1 MGMTNNGYQLP
12 SLSEIRKDVDNLFI
26 KYFGEDIDLTDGQI
40 EGLLSGILATVSSQ
54 NEQLGQAIYKAMFIQ
69 SSSGKNLEDH
79 GTDIGIYRKLATESD
94 VDLQIDSYVDP
105 SNPTIVP
112 AGTQFGT
119 ADGHLFATLAELK
132 LTEPASYTDSGG
144 KEHPLTDKYGN
155 ALARGTVQAKSMEA
169 GYAENVMPNTIIVAE
184 NVVGGFY
191 AVTNLDS
198 ATGGSDAET
207 DEQLR
212 NRILVNNRHVP
223 SETKSGIETAIKNI
237 AGVTDSRLIANNTMQ
252 DDSYGNPPKSCHL
265 YVIGGDDIEIA
276 TTYFNHLTPVST
288 TVGKISVE
296 VLDIAKKPVEI
307 KFDRAKT
314 VPIYIDVVLTVDDT
328 QFNADSAPETI
339 KKNILSYL
347 SLLTMG
353 SDVLFFT
360 AFCTSILSFRR

>member
-1 MGMTNNGYQLP
+1 MK
-12 SLSEIRKDVDNLFI
+12 SL
-26 KYFGEDIDLTDGQI
+26 
-40 EGLLSGILATVSSQ
+40 VSSFDVKTL
-54 NEQLGQAIYKAMFIQ
+54 EETCPFHPDTHLIQ
-69 SSSGKNLEDH
+69 S
-79 GTDIGIYRKLATESD
+79 
-94 VDLQIDSYVDP
+94 
-105 SNPTIVP
+105 
-112 AGTQFGT
+112 
-119 ADGHLFATLAELK
+119 
-132 LTEPASYTDSGG
+132 
-144 KEHPLTDKYGN
+144 KYGN

-265 YVIGGDDIEIA
+265 YVIGGDDTEIA

-353 SDVLFFT
+353 SDVLFSQLF
-360 AFCTSILSFRR
+360 APAYSVSGVKNVQIKLGTSQDSMSENDISVDQFELPVSSRDLISIEVRS